1 VTTTTQTH
9 PPSPLRRPIRLSL
22 AEIRRLFNVRHQAK
36 QLIHTAMS
44 WSTWR
49 RQHQADAR
57 RRHFTRRLKI
67 QTLAL

>member
-1 VTTTTQTH
+1 VTTSTQAYA
-9 PPSPLRRPIRLSL
+9 PSPLRRPIRLSL

-36 QLIHTAMS
+36 QLIHTAMG

-57 RRHFTRRLKI
+57 RHHFARRLKI
-67 QTLAL
+67 QVLAL